1 MAPFC
6 STRGNNRPLDGTQ
19 LQAPAVMAVPAP
31 VVNAPF
37 LQVQV
42 PVWKTQHPVDAPLA
56 ANCVPH

>member
-1 MAPFC
+1 MAPFYSAC
-6 STRGNNRPLDGTQ
+6 GNNRSRDCTQ

-42 PVWKTQHPVDAPLA
+42 VPWRTQHPLDAALA
-56 ANCVPH
+56 GNCVPH